1 MKLAPEN
8 INYRERE
15 RKRERVVVSLVKVG
29 AKDYFSFNYH
39 ETFPQRE
46 CRFSERSKLEN
57 ECVFVCVR
65 VDVRVI
71 VRNRARK
78 CVRVKG
84 RVCVRGERERDCEE
98 SQQIKAE

>member
-15 RKRERVVVSLVKVG
+15 RVRVSLVKVG

-57 ECVFVCVR
+57 ECVCVS
-65 VDVRVI
+65 V
-71 VRNRARK
+71 RAR
-78 CVRVKG
+78 
-84 RVCVRGERERDCEE
+84 ERERE
-98 SQQIKAE
+98 SRSVSMYMCVCLREREREREREMARKAKR